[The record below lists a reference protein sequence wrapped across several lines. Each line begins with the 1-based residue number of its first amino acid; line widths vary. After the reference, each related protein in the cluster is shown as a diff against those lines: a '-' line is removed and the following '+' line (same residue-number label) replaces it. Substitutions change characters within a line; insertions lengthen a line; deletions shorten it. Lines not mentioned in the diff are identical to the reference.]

1 MATDP
6 PWTRGHPPFGWRWKR
21 SAAALAH
28 AGAGADG
35 LAGAAEDVLDDAAEG
50 EDDDD
55 DQGGDAGDEEAV
67 LDGRGAALVH
77 PGEASVQRDADV
89 VEHGGGLLEWV
100 LGGSTFLVS
109 RNGTLRRIPRSNAMR
124 GPVGLAAEWPS
135 EAVRLADRLRRDDA
149 PLWHVSCT
157 RPT

>member
-55 DQGGDAGDEEAV
+55 DQGRDAGDEQAV
-67 LDGRGAALVH
+67 LHGGRAALVH
-77 PGEASVQRDADV
+77 LGNAGVEHEPEVVQHFRSPTGVMTQAIESREGRRPPGEILLFP
-89 VEHGGGLLEWV
+89 GLQ
-100 LGGSTFLVS
+100 
-109 RNGTLRRIPRSNAMR
+109 RIPLSIRAR
-124 GPVGLAAEWPS
+124 
-135 EAVRLADRLRRDDA
+135 
-149 PLWHVSCT
+149 
-157 RPT
+157 